1 MTSFDIIEFKIKK
14 FLEKKNLILFQVK
27 LKENNSKIEI
37 TKDNIIIGVITIANH

>member
-37 TKDNIIIGVITIANH
+37 TKDNIIIGVITI

>member
-14 FLEKKNLILFQVK
+14 FLEKKNLTLSQVK

-37 TKDNIIIGVITIANH
+37 TKDNIIIGVITI